1 MGSVYRA
8 TYRGFKSLILR
19 KCRSFCTIGLYTA
32 SVTRKSY
39 WFLRTMRIQQWPK
52 NCLVC
57 VAPFSAGTL
66 FENIGTLVLGTLL
79 FCLASSFGYAVNDWT
94 DKTIDRNN
102 PKRLGRPFASGQF
115 GLPHLFLLLFSL
127 FALMLILALFLPI
140 KFVLCAVIYLI
151 ITISYSIRFKQIPIV
166 ELFFVSSGFIL
177 RSISGALLFN
187 LEISSWLLLVTGSG
201 SMLIVSSKRLS
212 EKSSE
217 SIANH
222 RSVLREYEIHYLH
235 SLSQIA
241 TTTCLIS
248 YALWVF
254 NTHPNSTPVV
264 STIVTFSILLFAYL
278 KEGYGDKGENP
289 ESVISK
295 SPLMLG
301 CLFLTFCLLFLDFYA

>member
-1 MGSVYRA
+1 M
-8 TYRGFKSLILR
+8 KS
-19 KCRSFCTIGLYTA
+19 
-32 SVTRKSY
+32 KSH
-39 WFLRTMRIQQWPK
+39 WFFHTMRIQQWPK
-52 NCLVC
+52 NSLVS

-66 FENIGTLVLGTLL
+66 FENICTLALGTLL
-79 FCLASSFGYAVNDWT
+79 FCLASSFGYAVNDWI
-94 DKTIDRNN
+94 DQAIDRNN
-102 PKRLGRPFASGQF
+102 PKRLERPFASGQF

-140 KFVLCAVIYLI
+140 KFVLCVIVYLI
-151 ITISYSIRFKQIPIV
+151 ISVSYSVKFKQIPVV

-217 SIANH
+217 YFVNH
-222 RSVLREYEIHYLH
+222 RSVLQAYESHYLR
-235 SLSQIA
+235 SLTQIA

-254 NTHPNSTPVV
+254 NTHPNSAPVT
-264 STIVTFSILLFAYL
+264 STIVPFSILLFAYL
-278 KEGYGDKGENP
+278 KEGDGNKGENP

-301 CLFLTFCLLFLDFYA
+301 CLFLTSCLLFLEFYV